1 MRKVTSSDAPPMP
14 VSSLRQIDRLEVNAS
29 WLLRLRWVAVVGQ
42 LLTVAVALFVLGVR
56 LPVAALLS
64 IIAFTAITNVGFGL
78 WLKTHTRLPE
88 ERRIRQDHWVLDGVM
103 SLDLLSLATLLY
115 CSGGPTNPF
124 IIFFFVNLALAAV
137 VLSNRAVW
145 WLLLLAVACL
155 VILFVSHTPIPE
167 LSRPVEV
174 VPGQQLPLQQVGLVT
189 AVALCAGVAIYF
201 ITRVTRELQQR
212 DDQLR
217 RAEQQ
222 RARSE
227 RLEALATL
235 AAGAGHELASPLST
249 IAVIANDLNKHL
261 EGTSVPDSVIEDVGL
276 IRSELDRCRHI
287 LDGMAS
293 SSGLAT
299 GEEMLPVSVRELLDE
314 TLAGL
319 NRRSRVEL
327 AFHDG
332 SAERLI
338 VVPLVGAA
346 NAIRGLIRNG
356 LDASAEN
363 ENVDVRTSCDEEG
376 VVVSVEDHG
385 TGMPEE
391 VLARVGE
398 PFFTTKEPGQGMG
411 LGLYLTQNLFQR
423 LGGQLT
429 MHSEQ
434 GRGTVATLRLPIA
447 PGNQ

>member
-1 MRKVTSSDAPPMP
+1 MRKVMRPNGTPISASN
-14 VSSLRQIDRLEVNAS
+14 LRQIDRLEVNAS

-42 LLTVAVALFVLGVR
+42 LITVATAVFVVGVQ
-56 LPVAALLS
+56 LAVTPLLS
-64 IIAFTAITNVGFGL
+64 VIAFTAITNIAFAL
-78 WLKTHTRLPE
+78 WLKTHTRLSE
-88 ERRIRQDHWVLDGVM
+88 DLRARQDHWVLAGLM
-103 SLDLLSLATLLY
+103 SLDLLSLTMLLY
-115 CSGGPTNPF
+115 FSGGPTNPF

-137 VLSNRAVW
+137 VLSNRSVW
-145 WLLLLAVACL
+145 WLLLLAIACL
-155 VILFVSHTPIPE
+155 LVLFVAHTPVPE
-167 LSRPVEV
+167 LSKPADIFPPRR
-174 VPGQQLPLQQVGLVT
+174 LALQQVGLLT
-189 AVALCAGVAIYF
+189 AVALCAGVAVYF

-217 RAEQQ
+217 LAEQQ
-222 RARSE
+222 RSRSE

-261 EGTSVPDSVIEDVGL
+261 EGTSVPNSVIEDVGL

-299 GEEMLPVSVRELLDE
+299 GEEMLPVSLRDLLDE

-319 NRRSRVEL
+319 SRRDRVEL
-327 AFHDG
+327 SMSKS
-332 SAERLI
+332 SAERLT
-338 VVPLVGAA
+338 VVPLLGAA
-346 NAIRGLIRNG
+346 NSIRGLIRNG
-356 LDASAEN
+356 LDATADDA
-363 ENVDVRTSCDEEG
+363 NVTIQTVCDDQT
-376 VVVSVEDHG
+376 VTISVID
-385 TGMPEE
+385 TGSGMSDE

-423 LGGQLT
+423 LGGELILK
-429 MHSEQ
+429 SAV
-434 GRGTVATLRLPIA
+434 GRGTVATVKLPA
-447 PGNQ
+447 ASRT